1 MSLLFSYNLHHLV
14 RCQTQHGEPVAEKNL
29 SVLDLVCGCGV
40 WLWCVAAEDCL
51 CVTISRLNT
60 LQHQPGLTHLLF
72 TKNSITSKWVE
83 ILLSIPICLFEVF
96 DLPHWCLYQQSVF
109 HLNKHLNL
117 RKISPKH
124 RGMLGIISL
133 CEAGDVMSSNGHQ
146 DLNMCWH
153 IDISDFSGNQRKYW
167 AYITSS
173 HLTTST
179 KMAPMAVPSGD
190 NGNGY
195 NGRYLS

>member
-1 MSLLFSYNLHHLV
+1 M
-14 RCQTQHGEPVAEKNL
+14 
-29 SVLDLVCGCGV
+29 VCGCGV
-40 WLWCVAAEDCL
+40 WLLRIVY
-51 CVTISRLNT
+51 VSRYHVST
-60 LQHQPGLTHLLF
+60 PCSIATYCSP
-72 TKNSITSKWVE
+72 KNSITSKWVE

-124 RGMLGIISL
+124 LGILGIISL

-195 NGRYLS
+195 NGRYRNI